1 MVATPSDLGFNGGQ
15 PSHPDLLDWLAQA
28 FRNGGYRLKPIH
40 RLMVTSATYRQS
52 SAHNAVAAQID
63 ADNRLLWRRT
73 PLRLE
78 AEEIRDAVL
87 VATGQLNSA
96 IGGAGYRD
104 VRHFAYKGSN
114 FYESV
119 NETGPEILRRTIYRF
134 SPRGGRNPFLD
145 TFDCP
150 DPSVTTP
157 KRAATTTPLQA
168 LALMNNAL
176 VFTMADDFADRLK
189 REAGETTEAQ
199 VKMVYRVAY
208 GREAD
213 EQDVQM
219 AIHFVETYGLPSF
232 CRVILN
238 SNEFLY
244 VQ

>member
-1 MVATPSDLGFNGGQ
+1 
-15 PSHPDLLDWLAQA
+15 
-28 FRNGGYRLKPIH
+28 
-40 RLMVTSATYRQS
+40 MVTSATYRQS
-52 SAHNAVAAQID
+52 SAHNAAAAEID
-63 ADNRLLWRRT
+63 ADNRLLWRKT

-96 IGGAGYRD
+96 IGGMGYRD
-104 VRHFAYKGSN
+104 VRHFEFKGSN

-119 NETGPEILRRTIYRF
+119 NETGPEVRRRTIYRF

-176 VFTMADDFADRLK
+176 VFTLADDFAERLQ
-189 REAGETTEAQ
+189 REAGETTAAQ
-199 VKMVYRVAY
+199 VKLVYLVAY

-213 EQDVQM
+213 EQDVEL
-219 AIHFVETYGLPSF
+219 ASRFVAAHGLSSF

-244 VQ
+244 VR

>member
-1 MVATPSDLGFNGGQ
+1 M
-15 PSHPDLLDWLAQA
+15 
-28 FRNGGYRLKPIH
+28 
-40 RLMVTSATYRQS
+40 
-52 SAHNAVAAQID
+52 
-63 ADNRLLWRRT
+63 
-73 PLRLE
+73 
-78 AEEIRDAVL
+78 
-87 VATGQLNSA
+87 NSA
-96 IGGAGYRD
+96 IGGVGYRD
-104 VRHFAYKGSN
+104 VRHFEFKGSN

-119 NETGPEILRRTIYRF
+119 NETAPEALRRTIYRF

-176 VFTMADDFADRLK
+176 IFTLADDFADRIQ
-189 REAGETTEAQ
+189 REGSETTAH
-199 VKMVYRVAY
+199 VKLVYLVAY
-208 GREAD
+208 GREAS
-213 EQDVQM
+213 EQEVQL
-219 AIHFVETYGLPSF
+219 ANQFVDAHGLPSF